1 MVPGMT
7 SRRTELEWWY
17 RLSAG
22 GALARRLAPRAE
34 GRALARNTRRVEA
47 LNGRHTGET
56 VFILGSGPQLGS
68 LSAEQ
73 RAALAGRI
81 TIGVN
86 RTQYVQPP
94 TYFLSAYPSEVL
106 LAQVH
111 PAPMTLIHMRPGYG
125 APVIRGAIT
134 LQRRGFP
141 SNPVL
146 PTSLTG
152 APPYVVTYR
161 NVALGATNLAM
172 IMGAARI
179 VYVGVEQQSA
189 LHYYDTQAE
198 LRGRILR
205 DLMSI
210 ASKDVFTLDHPH
222 ATFEHMRE
230 GLLKEPEPMAATEFW
245 PFSFAPTFRAY
256 FEQIR
261 QHGVEPVATLRE
273 SVVFEAGASLQGLD
287 DALRQD

>member
-1 MVPGMT
+1 MT
-7 SRRTELEWWY
+7 RRRDELEWWY
-17 RLSAG
+17 RLATG
-22 GALARRLAPRAE
+22 RTPARRLAPAAE
-34 GRALARNTRRVEA
+34 RRALARNDSRVAA
-47 LNGRHTGET
+47 LNGRHAGET
-56 VFILGSGPQLGS
+56 IFILGSGPQLGD
-68 LSAEQ
+68 LTAEQ
-73 RAALAGRI
+73 RAALSGRV

-111 PAPMTLIHMRPGYG
+111 PADMTLIHMRPEYG

-141 SNPVL
+141 SSPVL
-146 PTSLTG
+146 PTRLEDV
-152 APPYVVTYR
+152 PPYVVTYR

-189 LHYYDTQAE
+189 VHYYDTRAD
-198 LRGRILR
+198 LRARILQ
-205 DLMSI
+205 DLTGI

-222 ATFEHMRE
+222 ATFEHFRTT
-230 GLLKEPEPMAATEFW
+230 LLKEPEPMAAEEFW

-261 QHGVEPVATLRE
+261 RHGVEPVATLRE
-273 SVVFEAGASLQGLD
+273 SVGFEAGASLQSLD
-287 DALRQD
+287 EALET

>member
-1 MVPGMT
+1 MT

-22 GALARRLAPRAE
+22 SSLARRFAPSAE
-34 GRALARNTRRVEA
+34 RRALARNTRRVEA
-47 LNGRHTGET
+47 LDGRHAGET
-56 VFILGSGPQLGS
+56 IFILGSGPQLGT
-68 LSAEQ
+68 LTTEQ
-73 RAALAGRI
+73 RAALAGRV

-106 LAQVH
+106 LAHVH
-111 PAPMTLIHMRPGYG
+111 PAHMTLVHMRPEYD

-152 APPYVVTYR
+152 VPPYVVTYR

-189 LHYYDTQAE
+189 LHYYDTVAE
-198 LRGRILR
+198 LRARILR
-205 DLMSI
+205 DLTNI
-210 ASKDVFTLDHPH
+210 ESKDVFTLDHPH

-245 PFSFAPTFRAY
+245 PFSFAPTFAAY
-256 FEQIR
+256 FDQIR
-261 QHGVEPVATLRE
+261 RHGVEPVATLRD
-273 SVVFEAGASLQGLD
+273 SVVFEAGASLQDLD
-287 DALRQD
+287 EALAEG